1 MAVSNKF
8 ANDEAPEAP
17 EKIEKSSY
25 GGGFGEESSPNMGD
39 GEENPSGDFLDQLNL
54 KVLLNVF
61 VLLSQRTNSLFLVV
75 RPSELEISLVKIS
88 S

>member
-8 ANDEAPEAP
+8 GNDEGP

-39 GEENPSGDFLDQLNL
+39 GEENPSSDFLDQLNL

-61 VLLSQRTNSLFLVV
+61 VLLSQRTNSSFLLV
-75 RPSELEISLVKIS
+75 RTCELEIFFYYTVKIS